1 MKNTKTANQ
10 GTKRFASVS
19 ALVKA
24 TLEDQGKAEAICQ
37 KINGMQIVNAMIR
50 SRAAAGMTQADV
62 AQKMNCTQS
71 AVSKLEHSSDAELTL
86 QDIANYLRATGGR
99 LNIGVGKQPNR
110 VQRIREFATGLKHE
124 LEALADLSSASDDAS
139 IRKSINGFFGEAWFN
154 LFSIMCTATAK
165 LPKEEEE
172 TSLLSLIEG
181 EFFNPIASEKS
192 ALAKC

>member
-1 MKNTKTANQ
+1 MHKKESPKQ
-10 GTKRFASVS
+10 DTKRFASVY

-24 TLEDQGKAEAICQ
+24 TLEDKGQAEAICQ
-37 KINGMQIVNAMIR
+37 KIAGAQIVNAMIR
-50 SRAAAGMTQADV
+50 SRAAAGLTQAEV

-86 QDIANYLRATGGR
+86 QDIATYLRATGGR
-99 LNIGVGKQPNR
+99 LNIAVGKQANR
-110 VQRIREFATGLKHE
+110 VERIKELATGLKHE
-124 LEALADLSSASDDAS
+124 LEALADLSSTSDDAS

-165 LPKEEEE
+165 LPKEEED

-181 EFFNPIASEKS
+181 EFFDPIANEKS
-192 ALAKC
+192 KLAKC

>member
-1 MKNTKTANQ
+1 MNKKANPKQ
-10 GTKRFASVS
+10 DTKRFASVS

-24 TLEDQGKAEAICQ
+24 TLEDKGQAEAICQ
-37 KINGMQIVNAMIR
+37 KIAGAQIVNAMIR
-50 SRAAAGMTQADV
+50 SRAAAGLTQAEV

-86 QDIANYLRATGGR
+86 QDIASYLRATGGR
-99 LNIGVGKQPNR
+99 LNIAVGKQANR
-110 VQRIREFATGLKHE
+110 VERIKELATGLKHE

-165 LPKEEEE
+165 LPKEKED

-181 EFFNPIASEKS
+181 EFFDPIASEKS
-192 ALAKC
+192 KLAKC